1 MVHQW
6 FTKTRFIAGQ
16 WMALSIALNIAP
28 DACAGSLE
36 HRGPLQ
42 VHHSCMMI
50 LCILAPQIIRFMP
63 YSPDKELFVN
73 KLFRWLSGLFGNQKS
88 SSSITQEIANTAPL
102 SEQQI
107 QSIVTNQN
115 PRFDLQQ
122 LISAGGQS
130 VGKQRDLNE
139 DSLLAMTTTMAGNSG
154 NLPFGLYII
163 ADGMGGHQFGEVA
176 SNAAI
181 RTVAGYVLRK
191 FHPYLF
197 HVKTDT
203 MDESFQ
209 EIMQAAVTDAQRAI
223 QREAPGSGTTLTAAL
238 VVGQQI
244 TVAHVGDSRAY
255 FIYPDGRLEPITRDH
270 SLVKRLEELGHITPD
285 EAANYPHRNVLY
297 RALGQGEI
305 LDPDIFTI
313 GFPQPGYLMICSD
326 GLWGVVAEQDLI
338 KAIIESPNLQRA
350 CQNLVS
356 AANTA
361 GGPDNISVVLVQL
374 IG

>member
-1 MVHQW
+1 MDKFFRRLLGW
-6 FTKTRFIAGQ
+6 LSGTKQ
-16 WMALSIALNIAP
+16 
-28 DACAGSLE
+28 
-36 HRGPLQ
+36 
-42 VHHSCMMI
+42 
-50 LCILAPQIIRFMP
+50 
-63 YSPDKELFVN
+63 SPDKAQDV
-73 KLFRWLSGLFGNQKS
+73 
-88 SSSITQEIANTAPL
+88 ANTAPL
-102 SEQQI
+102 TEQQI
-107 QSIVTNQN
+107 QTIVNNQN

-122 LISAGGQS
+122 LISSCGQS
-130 VGKQRDLNE
+130 VGKQRELNE
-139 DSLLAMTTTMAGNSG
+139 DSLLALTTTMAGNSG
-154 NLPFGLYII
+154 NLPFGLYIV

-209 EIMQAAVTDAQRAI
+209 EIMQAAVSEAQRAI

-238 VVGQQI
+238 VLGQQI
-244 TVAHVGDSRAY
+244 TIAHVGDSRAY
-255 FIYPDGRLEPITRDH
+255 FVYPDGRIEPITRDH
-270 SLVKRLEELGHITPD
+270 SLVKRLEELGHITPE

-305 LDPDIFTI
+305 LDPDIFTL
-313 GFPQPGYLMICSD
+313 GFPQPGFLMLCSD
-326 GLWGVVAEQDLI
+326 GLWGVVSEQDLVRSVVD
-338 KAIIESPNLQRA
+338 APNLQRA
-350 CQNLVS
+350 CQNLIS

-361 GGPDNISVVLVQL
+361 GGPDNISVIIIQL

>member
-1 MVHQW
+1 M
-6 FTKTRFIAGQ
+6 
-16 WMALSIALNIAP
+16 
-28 DACAGSLE
+28 
-36 HRGPLQ
+36 
-42 VHHSCMMI
+42 
-50 LCILAPQIIRFMP
+50 
-63 YSPDKELFVN
+63 DKF
-73 KLFRWLSGLFGNQKS
+73 FRWLFGKKS
-88 SSSITQEIANTAPL
+88 ANTKTIDTANTAPL
-102 SEQQI
+102 TEQQL
-107 QSIVTNQN
+107 QSIVNNQN
-115 PRFDLQQ
+115 PHFDLQQ

-130 VGKQRDLNE
+130 VGKQRELNE
-139 DSLLAMTTTMAGNSG
+139 DSLLAMTATMAGNSG
-154 NLPFGLYII
+154 NLPFGLYIV

-197 HVKTDT
+197 QVKTDT
-203 MDESFQ
+203 LDESFQ
-209 EIMQAAVTDAQRAI
+209 EIMQAAVSEAQRSI

-255 FIYPDGRLEPITRDH
+255 FVYPDGRIEPITRDH
-270 SLVKRLEELGHITPD
+270 SLVQRLQELGHITQE
-285 EAANYPHRNVLY
+285 EAENYPHRNVLY

-305 LDPDIFTI
+305 LEPDIFNI
-313 GFPQPGYLMICSD
+313 GFPQPGTLVLCSD

-338 KAIIESPNLQRA
+338 RAINEAPNLQRA
-350 CQNLVS
+350 CQNLVT
-356 AANTA
+356 AANIA